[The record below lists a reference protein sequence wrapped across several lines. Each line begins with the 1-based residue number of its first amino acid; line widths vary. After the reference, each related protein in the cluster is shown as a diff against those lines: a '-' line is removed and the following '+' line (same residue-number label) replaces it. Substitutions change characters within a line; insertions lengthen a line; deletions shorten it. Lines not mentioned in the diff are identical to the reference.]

1 MFTILRSLLTATLFV
16 FGLAAGLRAEPVPP
30 MPAPDWTLPDVG
42 GNPVSFA
49 QFKGKVVVVDFWA
62 TWCPP
67 CIKEIPGYIALQE
80 KHGKDGLVIVGISLD
95 RKGATVVKPFMAKYG
110 INYPIVIGDQDT
122 VAAFGGFNAIPTTFL
137 INRDG
142 MIVDRKTGAEETAE
156 YEKRILAVLK

>member
-1 MFTILRSLLTATLFV
+1 MFTNLRSLLTATLFV
-16 FGLAAGLRAEPVPP
+16 CGLAASLRAAPVPP
-30 MPAPDWTLPDVG
+30 VPAPDWTLSDVE

-80 KHGKDGLVIVGISLD
+80 KHGKDGLVIIGISLD
-95 RKGATVVKPFMAKYG
+95 RKGAAVVKPFMVKYG

>member
-1 MFTILRSLLTATLFV
+1 MFTNLRSLLTATLFV

-30 MPAPDWTLPDVG
+30 VPAPDWTLLDVE

-95 RKGATVVKPFMAKYG
+95 RKGAAVVKPFMAKYG
-110 INYPIVIGDQDT
+110 VNYPIVIGDQDT